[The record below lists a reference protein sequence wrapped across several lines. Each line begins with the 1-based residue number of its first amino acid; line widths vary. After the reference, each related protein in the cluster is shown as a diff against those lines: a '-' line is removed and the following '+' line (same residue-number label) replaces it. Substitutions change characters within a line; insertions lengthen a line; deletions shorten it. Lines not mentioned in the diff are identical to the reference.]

1 MIGAVHA
8 LDEHGNASENTFQIG
23 DLVDV
28 VPPPRP
34 PASALVQPAAAARAV
49 KASADDPLKPGAI
62 VKNVRARIKAIRA
75 ELKSHAALTR
85 ELAELER
92 LLKAATGP
100 HLSAPVRNIDNARRS
115 G

>member
-1 MIGAVHA
+1 MIGGVPV
-8 LDEHGNASENTFQIG
+8 LDESGGISENTFQIG

-28 VPPPRP
+28 VPPPQR
-34 PASALVQPAAAARAV
+34 AQSAPHVARIAKPKAV
-49 KASADDPLKPGAI
+49 AVDPLKPGAI
-62 VKNVRARIKAIRA
+62 VKNIRARIKAIRV

-92 LLKAATGP
+92 LLKAATG
-100 HLSAPVRNIDNARRS
+100 HHQSAPVRSLENARRS